1 MNAAVREYILKGVF
15 LGLWAYLALLQPE
28 WVVFAR
34 VLTWAGGGLALS
46 LVAGAL
52 LQLIRGYRPLRNP
65 MGFLMLVILDSSFVI
80 YIGVVGGLG
89 GGLAEKSILEIIE
102 PAAVVAPPPV
112 DPTVLGSF
120 AGGLA
125 TTLET
130 PPPPVTTSPL
140 QEYLIAFALGGA
152 VLGFGFYR
160 FTKVRDRFWRIG
172 LAIVIGAALV
182 YLSIYYISDPERLGF
197 NELSQKT
204 FAWLLLLGL
213 PFFYI
218 LTFCGEAEESEV
230 EFAALCAG
238 LGIGLYLIRV
248 SSNFPELGDKL
259 IFIVP
264 LLAYFVYVTR
274 FLPRLRVF
282 KHVLRGYGNLS
293 LGKIRQSIVSFGRAL
308 QLNPKSQLATQG
320 LWDLHRKVDITKLD
334 EVTIRLLNF
343 DFCLELAT
351 GLVIKDTAPNESE
364 RADAIRMLD
373 MIERQKPEA
382 LSRVDY
388 LRAVTLTHAK
398 EFDEAAGYL
407 ARLLDP
413 EVPFQQEVRKTVLYS
428 GWELATRLH
437 PEIVKRLGERELE
450 KPGRRIEAIAAVER
464 QLVKLPGDPSVLEL
478 QRTLYAGL
486 TETEFVSAAAMTAPV
501 EFNYEYVEQLGL
513 ALINDENP
521 NQRDRGMAFM
531 RIAGRG
537 LPSRGPTIFT
547 TLAEVATKL
556 GRAEEA
562 HGYFDQ
568 VKRAGLTVGPRNLP
582 ADQRILYL
590 NALQKMSDDAAARGD
605 LQNAVDDMRLVVEG
619 GKEDANSLR
628 RLAELYALNKDP
640 LNALLIV
647 ERGLLYAKTDADLL
661 AKRDSYYFSVEPER
675 IAEVKD
681 KVAGW
686 FDPEYCLKK
695 AKQVADQREA
705 DLETLDYG
713 IHMIRLAKVMK
724 AESHAVQLTEA
735 RLQLRKGERQE
746 GLRMLED
753 IRAAKKGSGEEEDAW
768 YIATKILGD
777 IYLDELS
784 RPDLAIACYTDYR
797 EYQRSGADTIF
808 MLGKAYEAK
817 GDVNAAIKSYGL
829 VTAYQNHPRY
839 WEATE
844 AVRRLKEGG
853 VTG

>member
-1 MNAAVREYILKGVF
+1 MNAVVREYILKGVF
-15 LGLWAYLALLQPE
+15 LGLWAYLALLQPD
-28 WVVFAR
+28 WAAFAR
-34 VLTWAGGGLALS
+34 VLAWAGAGLALG
-46 LVAGAL
+46 LLAGAI
-52 LQLIRGYRPLRNP
+52 LQLLRGYRPLRNP
-65 MGFLMLVILDSSFVI
+65 VGFLLLVVLDSAFVI
-80 YIGVVGGLG
+80 YIGVIGGLG
-89 GGLAEKSILEIIE
+89 VGVVVEDPE
-102 PAAVVAPPPV
+102 PYLNPEL
-112 DPTVLGSF
+112 LGAI
-120 AGGLA
+120 AGGLPLHTA
-125 TTLET
+125 IPLS
-130 PPPPVTTSPL
+130 PVTG
-140 QEYLIAFALGGA
+140 YLGYFALGGA

-160 FTKVRDRFWRIG
+160 FTKIRDRLWRIG
-172 LAIVIGAALV
+172 LATVIGAALV
-182 YLSIYYISDPERLGF
+182 YLSISYIGDPARLGF
-197 NELSQKT
+197 SELSQKT
-204 FAWLLLLGL
+204 FAGLLLIGL
-213 PFFYI
+213 PFFYV

-238 LGIGLYLIRV
+238 LGVGLYLLRV

-264 LLAYFVYVTR
+264 LLAYFVYVSR
-274 FLPRLRVF
+274 LLPRLRVF

-293 LGKIRQSIVSFGRAL
+293 LGKVRQSIVSFGRAL

-334 EVTIRLLNF
+334 EATIRLLNF

-351 GLVIKDTAPNESE
+351 GLVIKESAPNEHE
-364 RADAIRMLD
+364 RADALRMLD

-413 EVPFQQEVRKTVLYS
+413 EVPFQQEVRKAVLYS

-437 PEIVKRLGERELE
+437 PEIIKRLGDRELA

-464 QLVKLPGDPSVLEL
+464 QLVKVPGDPSALEL

-486 TETEFVSAAAMTAPV
+486 SESEFVSAAAMTAPV
-501 EFNYEYVEQLGL
+501 EFNYEYVEQFGL
-513 ALINDENP
+513 ALIPDENADR
-521 NQRDRGMAFM
+521 RDRGMGYL

-537 LPSRGPTIFT
+537 LPSRGPVIFS
-547 TLAEVATKL
+547 TLADVATKL

-562 HGYFDQ
+562 HGYRDQ
-568 VKRAGLTVGPRNLP
+568 VKRAGLLVGPRNLP
-582 ADQRILYL
+582 TDQRILYL
-590 NALQKMSDDAAARGD
+590 NALQKLADDAAARGD
-605 LQNAVDDMRLVVEG
+605 TQNAVDDMRLFVEG

-661 AKRDSYYFSVEPER
+661 AKKDSYYYSVEPER
-675 IAEVKD
+675 IAAVKD

-686 FDPEYCLKK
+686 FDADYCLKK
-695 AKQVADQREA
+695 AAQVADQRES

-713 IHMIRLAKVMK
+713 LHMVRLAKVMK
-724 AESHAVQLTEA
+724 PESHAVQLAEA

-746 GLRMLED
+746 GLRLLED

-768 YIATKILGD
+768 YIATKIVGD
-777 IYLDELS
+777 LYLDELG

-797 EYQRSGADTIF
+797 EYQRSGADTIY

-817 GDVNAAIKSYGL
+817 GDVHSAIKSYEL

-839 WEATE
+839 WDATE

-853 VTG
+853 GAA